1 MENLNIKKDITIVL
15 VLYKETFDLV
25 SKTLNSLKL
34 FKIIIIDNDNNLILK
49 KKIETKFSIDQYI
62 LNKENIGFSAGY
74 NQGIKLSKTD
84 YTLVLGPDCLI
95 LEKDIFLLKQKLLEN
110 QNCFLVSATSY
121 DHNGNLTYTG
131 GPLPE
136 NGEKNIILNISG
148 DTCVDSILGAC
159 MFFKTKNIIDNE
171 LLFDENF
178 FLYYSDDDLCRRVKK
193 LNKTV
198 IQVYQAKCIHQHGIL
213 KIKNIFV
220 KKFIREYN
228 LKFDHFYYY
237 YKVNKHQVVLNSF
250 KKKIP
255 SLVIKFFIKIF
266 SLNFLKVVE
275 IFSQV
280 FAYYKFKFKILN
292 RSE

>member
-1 MENLNIKKDITIVL
+1 MENLNIKKNITIVL
-15 VLYKETFDLV
+15 VLYKETFDLI

-198 IQVYQAKCIHQHGIL
+198 IQVYQAKCVHQHGIL

-266 SLNFLKVVE
+266 SLNFLKAVE

>member
-49 KKIETKFSIDQYI
+49 KKIETKFFIDQYI

-95 LEKDIFLLKQKLLEN
+95 IEKDIFLLKQKLLEN

-159 MFFKTKNIIDNE
+159 MLFKTKNIIDNE

-198 IQVYQAKCIHQHGIL
+198 IQVYQAKCIHQHGSL

-266 SLNFLKVVE
+266 SLNFLKAVE

>member
-15 VLYKETFDLV
+15 VLYKETFDLIF
-25 SKTLNSLKL
+25 KTLNSLKL

-62 LNKENIGFSAGY
+62 LNKKNIGFSAGY

-213 KIKNIFV
+213 KTKNIFV
-220 KKFIREYN
+220 NKFIREYN
-228 LKFDHFYYY
+228 LKFDQFYYY

-266 SLNFLKVVE
+266 SLNFLKAVE

>member
-34 FKIIIIDNDNNLILK
+34 FKIIIIDNDDNLILK

-228 LKFDHFYYY
+228 LKSDHFYYY

-266 SLNFLKVVE
+266 SLNFLKAVE

>member
-1 MENLNIKKDITIVL
+1 MENLNIKKNITIVL
-15 VLYKETFDLV
+15 VLYKETFDLI

-198 IQVYQAKCIHQHGIL
+198 IQVYQAKCIHQHGSL

>member
-198 IQVYQAKCIHQHGIL
+198 IQVYQAKCIHQHGSL

>member
-1 MENLNIKKDITIVL
+1 MENLNIKKNITIVL
-15 VLYKETFDLV
+15 VLYKETFDLI

-49 KKIETKFSIDQYI
+49 KKIETKFFIDQYI

-95 LEKDIFLLKQKLLEN
+95 IEKDIFLLKQKLLEN

-159 MFFKTKNIIDNE
+159 MLFKTKNIIDNE

-198 IQVYQAKCIHQHGIL
+198 IQVYQAKCIHQHGSL

-266 SLNFLKVVE
+266 SLNFLKAVE

-280 FAYYKFKFKILN
+280 FAYYKFKFMILN

>member
-15 VLYKETFDLV
+15 VLYKETFNLV